1 MSRTRLLILD
11 DHNLFR
17 ESLGR
22 FLAIEPDLE
31 VVGNCSTS
39 KEALELLR
47 TSAVDLVLL
56 DFDLEHELG
65 SRFITEAQ
73 AAGYRGKFLMV
84 TAGMN
89 ALETANVQNQGVS
102 GIFLKHSS
110 PEALLEAIRRV
121 MAGE

>member
-65 SRFITEAQ
+65 SRLGTSEGAIKATVKQLFDKPGVRT
-73 AAGYRGKFLMV
+73 RGQLV
-84 TAGMN
+84 RV
-89 ALETANVQNQGVS
+89 ALEWSLAEPGVELHADS
-102 GIFLKHSS
+102 ES
-110 PEALLEAIRRV
+110 PEKTSLIR
-121 MAGE
+121 